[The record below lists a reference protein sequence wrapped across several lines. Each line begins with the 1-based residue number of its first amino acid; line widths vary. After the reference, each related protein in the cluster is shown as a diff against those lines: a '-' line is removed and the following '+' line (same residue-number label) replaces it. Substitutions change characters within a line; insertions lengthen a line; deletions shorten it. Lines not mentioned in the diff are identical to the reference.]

1 MKVFFTLTPPLNPYS
16 GGVQHTTFKL
26 GTFFHAN
33 GLEVS
38 YYSLSHEGNTV
49 SYPGKPFHAK
59 LPGGENNQANLDYL
73 SDLLDEIKPDIVI
86 NQMPYVVPLHQ
97 LLVAKKSALNY
108 VLIACL
114 RNSLFSFISNI
125 PDILKNRYGNFLS
138 RVVNIPPVISM
149 LKSRHKVSHASQ
161 LRRIMDENDYFIL
174 LNEAN
179 REELSYFIGDY
190 KPGKLRVIPNSI
202 PEVHKSVAGKENIV
216 LYVGSLNVKQKRA
229 DLLLDCWKSAAE
241 TLPDWH
247 FVVVGDGDHYEQMK
261 ARVQQ
266 ESIANVD
273 FKGRCNPA
281 EYYRKA
287 KIFLMTSAFE
297 GFPNVILEA
306 QSWGVVPV
314 AFNSYGAIGAIVHP
328 GKDSVLVKPFDTKAC
343 GKEVAG
349 LAKNPERLEKMSEM
363 ALENAEKFTIDQV
376 GPVWID
382 FFNEIPTNGR
392 PHGKHDNLGIPS
404 DK

>member
-38 YYSLSHEGNTV
+38 YYTLSHQGNTV
-49 SYPGKPFHAK
+49 SYPGKPFHAQH
-59 LPGGENNQANLDYL
+59 PGGENNQANLDYL
-73 SDLLDEIKPDIVI
+73 RQLLDEIKPDIVI
-86 NQMPYVVPLHQ
+86 NQMPYVLPLHQ
-97 LLVAKKSALNY
+97 LLVSKKKEMNY

-125 PDILKNRYGNFLS
+125 PEVLKNRYGNFIS
-138 RVVNIPPVISM
+138 RLINVPPVVSM
-149 LKSRHKVSHASQ
+149 LKSRHKVSHALQ

-174 LNEAN
+174 LTESN
-179 REELSYFIGDY
+179 REELNYFIGDY
-190 KPGKLRVIPNSI
+190 KKEKLRVIPNSI
-202 PEVHKSVAGKENIV
+202 PAVHKSVSGKENIV
-216 LYVGSLNVKQKRA
+216 LYVGSLNIKQKRA
-229 DLLLDCWKSAAE
+229 DLLLDCWKAAVDS
-241 TLPDWH
+241 LPGWR
-247 FVVVGDGDHYEQMK
+247 FVVVGDGDHFEKMK
-261 ARVQQ
+261 DRVQS
-266 ESIANVD
+266 EAIAHVE

-281 EYYRKA
+281 EDYRKA

-314 AFNSYGAIGAIVHP
+314 AFNSYGAIGAITHA
-328 GKDSVLVKPFDTKAC
+328 GKDSILVNPFDTKAC
-343 GKEVAG
+343 GKEIAA
-349 LAKNPERLEKMSEM
+349 LAKNPQRLETMSDM
-363 ALENAEKFTIDQV
+363 ALENAEKFTIDNV

-382 FFNEIPTNGR
+382 FFNEILNKR
-392 PHGKHDNLGIPS
+392 KIS
-404 DK
+404 DVQSIFQAVG